1 MAKKEMVSKTILE
14 RTYVVPLRKEW
25 LKVPKYKR
33 AKKAGTALKQFL
45 VKHMKSDNVKIG
57 QHLNELIWERGMRNP
72 PAIVKINTVKDS
84 EGLVKAELIGKS
96 LDEVA
101 VKPEDKGEKAEV
113 KPFKE
118 TKVKEKATN
127 EKIEAKPEEKKVEE
141 AKPEEVKPVK
151 EKEKTKAK
159 QESKPAEKVP
169 TAAELAAKK
178 K

>member
-1 MAKKEMVSKTILE
+1 MVKENPVSIVE

-25 LKVPKYKR
+25 SKVPKYKR
-33 AKKAGTALKQFL
+33 AKKAGVALKQFL

-57 QHLNELIWERGMRNP
+57 QHLNELIWQRGMRNP
-72 PAIVKINTVKDS
+72 PASVKINTVKDS

-101 VKPEDKGEKAEV
+101 VKPEDKEEKAEV
-113 KPFKE
+113 KPVKK
-118 TKVKEKATN
+118 TKIEEKATN
-127 EKIEAKPEEKKVEE
+127 EKIEAKPEKKKVEG

-151 EKEKTKAK
+151 AKEKTEAK
-159 QESKPAEKVP
+159 PEVKKPAEKVP
-169 TAAELAAKK
+169 TAAELTAKK